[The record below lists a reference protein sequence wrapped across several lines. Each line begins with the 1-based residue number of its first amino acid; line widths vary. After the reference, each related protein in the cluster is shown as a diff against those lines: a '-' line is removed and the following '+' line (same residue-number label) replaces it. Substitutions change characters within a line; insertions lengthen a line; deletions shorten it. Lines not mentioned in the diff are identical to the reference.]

1 MTSYIALIRKDPDT
15 DFCVD
20 FPDFPG
26 CISAGLTMEEA
37 RVMAAEALAGHIA
50 NMKEDGDTIPDP
62 SPLDVAMANPD
73 NAGATPVLVRAGLR
87 TLRI

>member
-15 DFCVD
+15 DFGVD

-37 RVMAAEALAGHIA
+37 CTMAAEALAGHIA
-50 NMKEDGDTIPDP
+50 SMKEDGDIIPDP
-62 SPLDVAMANPD
+62 SPLDVVMADPD
-73 NAGATPVLVRAGLR
+73 NADATPILIR
-87 TLRI
+87 TP